1 MSKNILQVVKDLTKT
16 QKDISNMLPIIAKYD
31 SATDTLW
38 NFIPLGMAI
47 DSNEVIKPIGWYLND
62 QNISEDYIDTVPSTT
77 LLLVG
82 GKGSGKNVVQ
92 DLIIQHVNEFASR
105 MQLIGVDLDR
115 TEFIGPN
122 ILNRFSGGVL
132 NDINSIAESLDKL
145 QALMMTRFKLMLKAQ
160 VNNIY
165 KVDATKIKVDY
176 YNIEGIGKVQFDEI
190 LSIKINDQSLS
201 LSARDFYNLFID
213 SEEET
218 MIVNDI
224 KITQND
230 ITQFFSNY
238 KSSTII
244 CMINDINIINNY
256 DDYNTVKFIYEKIGS
271 IARLGRAS
279 GIHLIIG
286 CKRCSRSTISADLQN
301 NIGTRVVFG
310 IFDDVT
316 SNIVFEQDISD
327 YCRPEIKGR
336 AFITDCGSNIYES
349 QTLYTDFQI
358 KITSL

>member
-16 QKDISNMLPIIAKYD
+16 QKDISNMLPNIAKYD
-31 SATDTLW
+31 SAIDTLW
-38 NFIPLGMAI
+38 NFIPLGMAV

-62 QNISEDYIDTVPSTT
+62 QNISNDYINMVPSGA

-82 GKGSGKNVVQ
+82 GNGSGKNVAQ

-105 MQLIGVDLDR
+105 MQLIGVDLNR
-115 TEFIGPN
+115 NEFIGPIRN
-122 ILNRFSGGVL
+122 KFSGGVL

-145 QALMMTRFKLMLKAQ
+145 QVLMMTRFKLMLKAQ

-176 YNIEGIGKVQFDEI
+176 YNIKGIGKVQFDEI

-244 CMINDINIINNY
+244 CMIDDINIINNY

-271 IARLGRAS
+271 IARLGRAA
-279 GIHLIIG
+279 GIHLVIG

-316 SNIVFEQDISD
+316 SNIVFEQDISE
-327 YCRPEIKGR
+327 YCRPENKGR

-349 QTLYTDFQI
+349 QTLFTDLKELFY
-358 KITSL
+358 L